1 MAAKKGNPVLT
12 KVFTIEK
19 QNVDLQC
26 FRAAW
31 DKYNTYLCR
40 LLHHWPL
47 KRKRRKFN
55 VSSKA
60 ETVQVTVIE
69 DRLK

>member
-26 FRAAW
+26 FRAAD
-31 DKYNTYLCR
+31 DKYNTYLVAS
-40 LLHHWPL
+40 LAV
-47 KRKRRKFN
+47 KR
-55 VSSKA
+55 
-60 ETVQVTVIE
+60 ETSEMYCQ
-69 DRLK
+69 L